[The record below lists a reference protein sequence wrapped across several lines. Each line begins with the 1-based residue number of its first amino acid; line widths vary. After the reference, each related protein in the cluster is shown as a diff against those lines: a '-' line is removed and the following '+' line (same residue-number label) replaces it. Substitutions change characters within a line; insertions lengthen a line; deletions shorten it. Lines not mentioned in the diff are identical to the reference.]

1 MTDAVEIQF
10 RADLADLEAGTEE
23 AVALLGKA
31 ADDMARAFEQAS
43 LKEIAIASDRNDA
56 LYRLGAESLEQWKA
70 QAVTEAEA
78 KYAAELQFLDRKA
91 AADKGDAAAEI
102 GNEAH
107 GRGVLGIGL
116 RQLQGRRVAFGEVH
130 FPQVRPQRWEGAAV
144 EPVQVRQPAVEPQR
158 DQLPFCAFELAAA

>member
-91 AADKGDAAAEI
+91 AADKGDAAAETRDLEQRRI
-102 GNEAH
+102 AYEEH
-107 GRGVLGIGL
+107 VLA
-116 RQLQGRRVAFGEVH
+116 LQKIDERTAGEK
-130 FPQVRPQRWEGAAV
+130 RARE
-144 EPVQVRQPAVEPQR
+144 R
-158 DQLPFCAFELAAA
+158 